1 MCEGPMCLAFVY
13 VANVIG
19 AAAKAGARRVR
30 STVTAWANTI
40 ADGFAV
46 ELPEPSEPAPHD
58 PLPPL

>member
-1 MCEGPMCLAFVY
+1 MCLAFVY